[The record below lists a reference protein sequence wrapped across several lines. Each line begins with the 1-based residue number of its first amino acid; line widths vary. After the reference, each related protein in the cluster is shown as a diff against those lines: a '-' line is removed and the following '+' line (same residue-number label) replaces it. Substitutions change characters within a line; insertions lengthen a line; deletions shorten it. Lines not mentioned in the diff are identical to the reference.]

1 MDLSKGTIGRVLQH
15 APHLVRAESCR
26 RSLFEFTKAFWP
38 VVIDE
43 DPVWNWHIPFIC
55 GELETLLWHVIS
67 RRRKPYDL
75 VINVS
80 PGTTKTTVCSV
91 MFPAWAWIA
100 RPPAGFAPDVE
111 RAWALKAGRDED
123 PRPKGYNLRFIT
135 GSYASDIT
143 LKSSSLSRD
152 IIRSD
157 KYLSYFPEVVLRADQ
172 DAKSDYSNTRKG
184 ARFSTSVGARVM
196 GTHAHIQVIDDP
208 VDPEQALSDADRL
221 RANNFMDNLNT
232 RSVDKRLTPLVLIM
246 QRLHEDDPTAHV
258 LKRRKNVRHV
268 KLPCDDSWDVQPP
281 ELRERYVDGLFD
293 PVRLDRDA
301 IADQRRVL
309 GSYKFAGQFGQ
320 DPRPR
325 EGGMFQKH
333 WFEVVDAAPSHTV
346 TGRKAIVVRGWDL
359 AASKKKQGAAGNAQA
374 ATSGIKIKLVDYV
387 VERGMLVGGTVY
399 VLDDVNLFG
408 TGNQVR
414 TAMRNTAQQ
423 DGDECVH
430 DFPQD
435 PGQAGKDQARNLAA
449 NLHGF
454 NVRYSPES
462 GDKVVR
468 ADPISA
474 QVEAGNV
481 KLVKAAWNND
491 FLDEVTYFP
500 NGRKDRVDALG
511 RAYRRAIKI
520 AETMARSTV
529 GGPAGCRN
537 TRNLNPDRE
546 AA

>member
-1 MDLSKGTIGRVLQH
+1 MDLNKTNIGRVLQH
-15 APHLVRAESCR
+15 APHLVKAEGCR
-26 RSLFEFTKAFWP
+26 RSLFEFTREFWP

-55 GELETLLWHVIS
+55 GELEKLLWHVIS
-67 RRRKPYDL
+67 RRPKPYDL

-91 MFPAWAWIA
+91 MFPAWAWVA
-100 RPPAGFAPDVE
+100 RPPAGFAPDAE

-123 PRPKGYNLRFIT
+123 PRPKGRNLRFIT

-152 IIRSD
+152 IIRCE
-157 KYLSYFPEVVLRADQ
+157 KYRDYFPEIRLRADQ
-172 DAKSDYSNTRKG
+172 DAKSDYSNETKG

-221 RANNFMDNLNT
+221 RANNYMDNLNT
-232 RSVDKRLTPLVLIM
+232 RSVDKKLTPLVLIM

-258 LKRRKNVRHV
+258 LKKRKNVRHV
-268 KLPCDDSWDVQPP
+268 KLPCDDSWDIQPP
-281 ELRERYVDGLFD
+281 ELRGRYVDGLFD
-293 PVRLDRDA
+293 PVRMGRDVLE
-301 IADQRRVL
+301 DQRRVL
-309 GSYKFAGQFGQ
+309 GSYKYAGQFGQ

-333 WFEVVDAAPSHTV
+333 WFEVVDAAPSHAM
-346 TGRKAIVVRGWDL
+346 GGINSPDIRGWDL
-359 AASKKKQGAAGNAQA
+359 AASKKKQGAAGSTQA
-374 ATSGIKIKLVDYV
+374 ATSGVKIKIVGGRLLDGK
-387 VERGMLVGGTVY
+387 LVGGTVY
-399 VLDDVNLFG
+399 ILDDVNLHG
-408 TGNQVR
+408 TSGKVQK
-414 TAMRNTAQQ
+414 AMRNTATQ
-423 DGDECVH
+423 DGMGCIQDV
-430 DFPQD
+430 PQD
-435 PGQAGKDQARNLAA
+435 PGQAGKAQVKEIAR

-454 NVRYSPES
+454 TVRSSVES

-468 ADPISA
+468 ADPLSA

-481 KLVKAAWNND
+481 KLVKGDWND
-491 FLDEVTYFP
+491 DYLDEVAFFP
-500 NGRKDRVDALG
+500 NGRKDRVDATV
-511 RAYRRAIKI
+511 RAYNRAIT
-520 AETMARSTV
+520 ELQRRSGNRV
-529 GGPAGCRN
+529 GAPAGVRN
-537 TRNLNPDRE
+537 TRNLDPDRE

>member
-1 MDLSKGTIGRVLQH
+1 MDLTRTDIGRILRH
-15 APHLVRAESCR
+15 APHLVRAEACR
-26 RSLFEFTKAFWP
+26 RSLFEFTRAFWG

-43 DPVWNWHIPFIC
+43 DPVWNWHIPYIC
-55 GELETLLWHVIS
+55 SELERLLWHVIS
-67 RRRKPYDL
+67 RKAKPYDL

-91 MFPAWAWIA
+91 MFPAWAWVA

-111 RAWALKAGRDED
+111 RAWALRSRGDED
-123 PRPKGYNLRFIT
+123 PRPKGFNLRFIT

-157 KYLSYFPEVVLRADQ
+157 KYQGYFPEVVLRADQ
-172 DAKSDYSNTRKG
+172 DAKSDYSNTLKG

-268 KLPCDDSWDVQPP
+268 KLPCDDSWDIQPP
-281 ELRERYVDGLFD
+281 GLRDMYADGLFD
-293 PVRLDRDA
+293 AVRMGRDVLE
-301 IADQRRVL
+301 DQRRIL
-309 GSYKFAGQFGQ
+309 GSYKYAGQFGQ

-333 WFEVVDAAPSHTV
+333 WFDTVDAAPD
-346 TGRKAIVVRGWDL
+346 GGIVVRGWDL
-359 AASKKKQGAAGNAQA
+359 AASKKKQGAAGNTQA
-374 ATSGIKIKLVDYV
+374 ATSGIKIKLVDPR
-387 VERGMLVGGTVY
+387 VEHGKLVGGTVY
-399 VLDDVNLFG
+399 ILDDVNLFG
-408 TGNQVR
+408 TGNAVR
-414 TAMRNTAQQ
+414 VAMRNTAQQ
-423 DGDECVH
+423 DGDGCVH

-435 PGQAGKDQARNLAA
+435 PGQAGKDQAGSLAA

-454 NVRYSPES
+454 SVRYSPES

-481 KLVKAAWNND
+481 KLVRAPWNAD

-520 AETMARSTV
+520 AELAARSTV
-529 GGPAGCRN
+529 GGPSGCAN
-537 TRNLNPDRE
+537 TRNLNPERE

>member
-1 MDLSKGTIGRVLQH
+1 MDLSRGTIGKVLTH
-15 APHLVRAESCR
+15 APHLVKAEACR

-38 VVIDE
+38 EIIDE
-43 DPVWNWHIPFIC
+43 DPVWNWHIPYIC
-55 GELETLLWHVIS
+55 RELEELLWHVIS
-67 RRRKPYDL
+67 RVRKPYDL
-75 VINVS
+75 IINVS
-80 PGTTKTTVCSV
+80 PGTTKTTACSV

-100 RPPAGFAPDVE
+100 RPPAGRFPEVE
-111 RAWALKAGRDED
+111 RAWALKARGDED
-123 PRPKGYNLRFIT
+123 PRPKGHNLRFIT

-152 IIRSD
+152 IIRCE
-157 KYLSYFPEVVLRADQ
+157 KYASFFPEVMLRTDQ
-172 DAKSDYSNTRKG
+172 DAKSDYSNTLKG

-196 GTHAHIQVIDDP
+196 GTHAHVQVIDDP

-258 LKRRKNVRHV
+258 LKKRKNVKHI
-268 KLPCDDSWDVQPP
+268 KLPADDSWDIQPP
-281 ELRERYVDGLFD
+281 ELKKYYVGGLFD
-293 PVRLDRDA
+293 PERMGQDVLD
-301 IADQRRVL
+301 DQRRIL
-309 GSYKFAGQFGQ
+309 GSYKYAGQFGQ

-333 WFEVVDAAPSHTV
+333 WFGEVDAAPD
-346 TGRKAIVVRGWDL
+346 GGIIVRGWDL
-359 AASKKKQGAAGNAQA
+359 AASKKKQGAAGNTQA
-374 ATSGIKIKLVDYV
+374 ATSGVKIKLVNPR
-387 VERGMLVGGTVY
+387 VEKGMLIGGTIY
-399 VLDDVNLFG
+399 VMDDVNLFG

-414 TAMRNTAQQ
+414 RAMRNTAQQ
-423 DGDECVH
+423 DEEDCIH

-454 NVRYSPES
+454 NVRYSLES

-474 QVEAGNV
+474 QVEADNV
-481 KLVKAAWNND
+481 RLVKGAWNED

-500 NGRKDRVDALG
+500 NGRKDRVDAFG

-520 AETMARSTV
+520 AENQARSTV
-529 GGPAGCRN
+529 GGPGGCKN
-537 TRNLNPDRE
+537 TRNMNPDRE

>member
-1 MDLSKGTIGRVLQH
+1 MDLNQSNIGQILQR
-15 APHLVRAESCR
+15 APHLVKAEACR
-26 RSLFEFTKAFWP
+26 RSLFEFTKEFWP
-38 VVIDE
+38 VIIDE
-43 DPVWNWHIPFIC
+43 DPIWNWHIPFIC
-55 GELETLLWHVIS
+55 NEIETLLWHVIS
-67 RRRKPYDL
+67 RKAKPYDL

-91 MFPAWAWIA
+91 MFPAWAWVA

-111 RAWALKAGRDED
+111 RAWALKAARDED
-123 PRPKGYNLRFIT
+123 PRPKGRNLRFIT

-157 KYLSYFPEVVLRADQ
+157 KYQSYFPEIRLRADQ
-172 DAKSDYSNTRKG
+172 DAKSDYSNTTKG

-196 GTHAHIQVIDDP
+196 GTHAHIQVMDDP

-232 RSVDKRLTPLVLIM
+232 RTVDKRLTPLILIM

-268 KLPCDDSWDVQPP
+268 KLPCDDSWDIQPP
-281 ELRERYVDGLFD
+281 ELREKYEGGLFD
-293 PVRLDRDA
+293 QVRMGQDVLD
-301 IADQRRVL
+301 DQRRIL
-309 GSYKFAGQFGQ
+309 GSYKYAGQFGQ

-333 WFEVVDAAPSHTV
+333 WFEIVDAAPS
-346 TGRKAIVVRGWDL
+346 GGQDIRGWDL

-374 ATSGIKIKLVDYV
+374 ATSGVKVKIVGGRLLDGK
-387 VERGMLVGGTVY
+387 LVGGTVY
-399 VLDDVNLFG
+399 ILDDVNLHG
-408 TGNQVR
+408 TSGKVQ
-414 TAMRNTAQQ
+414 TAMRNTATQ
-423 DGDECVH
+423 DGTDCVQ
-430 DFPQD
+430 DIPQD
-435 PGQAGKDQARNLAA
+435 PGQAGKAQVRDLVR

-454 NVRYSPES
+454 IVRHSVES

-468 ADPISA
+468 ADPLSA

-481 KLVKAAWNND
+481 KLVKGDWND
-491 FLDEVTYFP
+491 EYLDEVSFFP
-500 NGRKDRVDALG
+500 NGRKDRVDATV
-511 RAYRRAIKI
+511 RAYTRAITELQRRCGNK
-520 AETMARSTV
+520 V
-529 GGPAGCRN
+529 GGPAGVKN
-537 TRNLNPDRE
+537 TRNMNPDRE

>member
-1 MDLSKGTIGRVLQH
+1 MDLNRTDIGRILQR
-15 APHLVRAESCR
+15 APHLVRAERCR
-26 RSLFEFTKAFWP
+26 RSLFEFTKEFWS

-67 RRRKPYDL
+67 RKAKPYDL
-75 VINVS
+75 IINVS

-91 MFPAWAWIA
+91 MFPAWAWVA
-100 RPPAGFAPDVE
+100 RLPRGFAPEAE
-111 RAWALKAGRDED
+111 RAWALRAARDED
-123 PRPKGYNLRFIT
+123 PRPKGHNLRFIT

-143 LKSSSLSRD
+143 LKSSSDSRD

-157 KYLSYFPEVVLRADQ
+157 RYASYFPEVVLRADQ

-184 ARFSTSVGARVM
+184 TRFSTSVGARVM

-221 RANNFMDNLNT
+221 RANNYMDNLNT

-268 KLPCDDSWDVQPP
+268 KLPCDDSWDIQPP
-281 ELRERYVDGLFD
+281 ELRRHYVDGLFD
-293 PVRLDRDA
+293 AVRMGRDVLE
-301 IADQRRVL
+301 DQRHIL
-309 GSYKFAGQFGQ
+309 GSYKYAGQFGQ

-333 WFEVVDAAPSHTV
+333 WFETVDAAPD
-346 TGRKAIVVRGWDL
+346 GGIVVRGWDL
-359 AASKKKQGAAGNAQA
+359 AASKKKQGAAGNTQA
-374 ATSGIKIKLVDYV
+374 ATSGVKVKLVNPR
-387 VERGMLVGGTVY
+387 VEKGMLIGGTVY
-399 VLDDVNLFG
+399 IMDDVNLFG

-423 DGDECVH
+423 DGDECTH

-454 NVRYSPES
+454 RVRYSPES

-468 ADPISA
+468 ADPVSA

-481 KLVKAAWNND
+481 KLVKGGWNED

-520 AETMARSTV
+520 AELAAVSTV

-537 TRNLNPDRE
+537 TRNLNPERE